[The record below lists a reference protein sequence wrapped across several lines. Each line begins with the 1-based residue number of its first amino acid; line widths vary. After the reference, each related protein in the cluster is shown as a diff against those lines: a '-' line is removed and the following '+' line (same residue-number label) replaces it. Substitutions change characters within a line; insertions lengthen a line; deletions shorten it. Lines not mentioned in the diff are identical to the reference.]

1 MGIHRLAVSL
11 TLEQARRIVDAALE
25 HGRSAG
31 YNPLTVQVLDAGG
44 QPVAMAREDGSG
56 NLRAQ
61 VALGKA
67 YGALGIGLSSGAIG
81 EANKDRPAFLAAVA
95 AASQGRMVPV
105 AGGVLALN
113 DADEVVGAVG
123 ISGDTSDADEA
134 CCIAGI
140 RAAGLKPDPDRGA

>member
-1 MGIHRLAVSL
+1 MAIRPLAVSL
-11 TLEQARRIVDAALE
+11 NLEQARKIIDGALA

-31 YNPLTVQVLDAGG
+31 YKPLTVQVLDAGG
-44 QPVAMAREDGSG
+44 QQVAMAREDGSG

-67 YGALGIGLSSGAIG
+67 YGALGIGLSSGTIG
-81 EANKDRPAFLAAVA
+81 EANADRPAFLAAVA
-95 AASQGRMVPV
+95 AASDGRMVPV
-105 AGGVLALN
+105 AGGVVILN
-113 DADEVVGAVG
+113 GAGEIIGAVG

-140 RAAGLKPDPDRGA
+140 QAAGLTPDPDRG